1 MNRELLKNVSFYTII
16 LAVQLLVFNQF
27 KLFGF
32 VTPFIYL
39 IIFIHYKISYDKTFL
54 LILGFLI
61 GFIVDLSMQTY
72 GCHTFSTITI
82 CYLRS
87 RIEKSSFG
95 INANLPLA
103 MIKGTPLS
111 SRVSFFLSL
120 IAIHSIV
127 YYSFIFFNI
136 SLLSTIFL
144 YAFINSIATFIIVWI
159 ISRLISNR

>member
-1 MNRELLKNVSFYTII
+1 MNRELLKNISFYTII
-16 LAVQLLVFNQF
+16 LALQLLVFNQF
-27 KLFGF
+27 KIFGII
-32 VTPFIYL
+32 TPFIYL
-39 IIFIHYKISYDKTFL
+39 IIFIHYKISYNKTFL
-54 LILGFLI
+54 LLLGFLI

-103 MIKGTPLS
+103 MLKGTPLS

-120 IAIHSIV
+120 IAIHSII

-144 YAFINSIATFIIVWI
+144 YAFINSIATFILVWI

>member
-1 MNRELLKNVSFYTII
+1 MNRELLGNISFYALII
-16 LAVQLLVFNQF
+16 ALQLLVFNQIKF
-27 KLFGF
+27 FGF
-32 VTPFIYL
+32 ITPFIYL
-39 IIFIHYKISYDKTFL
+39 IIFIHYRTTYDKTVL
-54 LILGFLI
+54 LLLGFLI
-61 GFIVDLSMQTY
+61 GFIIDLSMQTY

-82 CYLRS
+82 CYLRR

-95 INANLPLA
+95 VNANLPLA
-103 MIKGTPLS
+103 MIKETPLS

-120 IAIHSIV
+120 IAIHSFL

-144 YAFINSIATFIIVWI
+144 YAFINSITTFIIVWI

>member
-1 MNRELLKNVSFYTII
+1 MNRELLKNISFYTII
-16 LAVQLLVFNQF
+16 LALQLLVFNQF
-27 KLFGF
+27 KLFGII
-32 VTPFIYL
+32 TPFIYL
-39 IIFIHYKISYDKTFL
+39 IIFIHYKISYNKTFL
-54 LILGFLI
+54 LLLGFLI

>member
-1 MNRELLKNVSFYTII
+1 MNRELLRNISFYTII
-16 LAVQLLVFNQF
+16 LALQLLIFNQF

-32 VTPFIYL
+32 ITPFIYL
-39 IIFIHYKISYDKTFL
+39 IIFIHYRISYDRTIL
-54 LILGFLI
+54 LLLGFLI

-95 INANLPLA
+95 VNANSPLA
-103 MIKGTPLS
+103 MIKGTPLF
-111 SRVSFFLSL
+111 SRISFFLSI
-120 IAIHSIV
+120 IAIHSII

-144 YAFINSIATFIIVWI
+144 YAFINSIVTFIIVWI

>member
-1 MNRELLKNVSFYTII
+1 MNRELLKNISFYTII

-27 KLFGF
+27 KLFGY
-32 VTPFIYL
+32 VTPFVYL
-39 IIFIHYKISYDKTFL
+39 IIFIHYKISYNKTL
-54 LILGFLI
+54 LLLLGFLI

-103 MIKGTPLS
+103 MIKGTPLY

-120 IAIHSIV
+120 IAIHSII

-144 YAFINSIATFIIVWI
+144 YAFINSIATFIFIWI
-159 ISRLISNR
+159 IARLTINK

>member
-1 MNRELLKNVSFYTII
+1 MNRELLKNISFYTII
-16 LAVQLLVFNQF
+16 LALQLLVFNQF
-27 KLFGF
+27 KLFGII
-32 VTPFIYL
+32 TPFIYL
-39 IIFIHYKISYDKTFL
+39 IIFIHYKISYNKTFL
-54 LILGFLI
+54 LLLGFLI

-103 MIKGTPLS
+103 MLKGTPIS

-120 IAIHSIV
+120 IAIHSII

-144 YAFINSIATFIIVWI
+144 YAFINSIATFIFIWI
-159 ISRLISNR
+159 ISRLISDR

>member
-1 MNRELLKNVSFYTII
+1 MNRELLKNISFYTII
-16 LAVQLLVFNQF
+16 LALQLLVFNQF
-27 KLFGF
+27 KLFGII
-32 VTPFIYL
+32 TPFIYL
-39 IIFIHYKISYDKTFL
+39 IIFIHYKISYNKTFL
-54 LILGFLI
+54 LLLGFLI

-103 MIKGTPLS
+103 MLKGTPLS

-120 IAIHSIV
+120 IAIHSII

>member
-1 MNRELLKNVSFYTII
+1 MNRELLENISFYAII
-16 LAVQLLVFNQF
+16 IALQLLVFNQF

-32 VTPFIYL
+32 ITPFIYL
-39 IIFIHYKISYDKTFL
+39 IIFIHYRTTYDKTVL
-54 LILGFLI
+54 LLLGFLI
-61 GFIVDLSMQTY
+61 GFIIDLSMQTY

-82 CYLRS
+82 CYLRR

-95 INANLPLA
+95 VNANLPYA
-103 MIKGTPLS
+103 MIKETPLS

-120 IAIHSIV
+120 IAIHSFL

-144 YAFINSIATFIIVWI
+144 YTFINSITTFIIVWI

>member
-1 MNRELLKNVSFYTII
+1 MNRELLNNISFYTII
-16 LAVQLLVFNQF
+16 LALQLLVFNQF

-32 VTPFIYL
+32 VTPSIYL

-54 LILGFLI
+54 LLLGFLT

-95 INANLPLA
+95 INANLPIA
-103 MIKGTPLS
+103 MIKGTPLY

-120 IAIHSIV
+120 IAVHSII

-136 SLLSTIFL
+136 TLLSTIFL

>member
-1 MNRELLKNVSFYTII
+1 MNRELLKNISFYTII
-16 LAVQLLVFNQF
+16 LALQLLVFNQF
-27 KLFGF
+27 KIFGII
-32 VTPFIYL
+32 TPFIYL
-39 IIFIHYKISYDKTFL
+39 IIFIHYKISYNKTFL
-54 LILGFLI
+54 LLLGFLI

-103 MIKGTPLS
+103 MIKGTPLF

-127 YYSFIFFNI
+127 YFSFIFFNI

-144 YAFINSIATFIIVWI
+144 YAFINSIATFIFIWI
-159 ISRLISNR
+159 ISRLISDR

>member
-1 MNRELLKNVSFYTII
+1 MNRELLRNISFYTII
-16 LAVQLLVFNQF
+16 LALQLLIFNQF

-32 VTPFIYL
+32 ITPFIYL
-39 IIFIHYKISYDKTFL
+39 IIFIHYRISYDRTIL
-54 LILGFLI
+54 LLLGFLI

-95 INANLPLA
+95 VNANSPLA
-103 MIKGTPLS
+103 MIKGTPVF
-111 SRVSFFLSL
+111 SRISFFLSI
-120 IAIHSIV
+120 IAIHSII
-127 YYSFIFFNI
+127 YYTFIFFNI

>member
-1 MNRELLKNVSFYTII
+1 MNREVLKNISFYTII

-32 VTPFIYL
+32 ITPFIYL
-39 IIFIHYKISYDKTFL
+39 IIFIHYKISYDKTL
-54 LILGFLI
+54 LLLLGFLI
-61 GFIVDLSMQTY
+61 GFIIDLSMQTY

-82 CYLRS
+82 CYLRR

-103 MIKGTPLS
+103 MLKGTPLS

-120 IAIHSIV
+120 IAIHSII

>member
-1 MNRELLKNVSFYTII
+1 MNRELLKNISFYTLI
-16 LAVQLLVFNQF
+16 LALQLLVFNQF
-27 KLFGF
+27 KLFDI

-39 IIFIHYKISYDKTFL
+39 IIFIHYKISYNKTFL
-54 LILGFLI
+54 LLLGFLV
-61 GFIVDLSMQTY
+61 GFVIDLSMQTY

-103 MIKGTPLS
+103 MLKGTPLS

-120 IAIHSIV
+120 IAIHSII

>member
-1 MNRELLKNVSFYTII
+1 MNRELLKNISFYTII
-16 LAVQLLVFNQF
+16 LALQLLIFNQF

-32 VTPFIYL
+32 VTPSIYL

-54 LILGFLI
+54 LLLGFLT

-103 MIKGTPLS
+103 MIKGTPLY

-120 IAIHSIV
+120 IAVHSII

-136 SLLSTIFL
+136 TLLSTIFL

>member
-1 MNRELLKNVSFYTII
+1 MNRELLKNISFYTII
-16 LAVQLLVFNQF
+16 LALQLLVFNQF

-39 IIFIHYKISYDKTFL
+39 IIFIHYRTTYDKTIL
-54 LILGFLI
+54 LLLGFLI
-61 GFIVDLSMQTY
+61 GLVIDLSMQTY

-82 CYLRS
+82 CYLRG

-103 MIKGTPLS
+103 MIKGTPLI

-120 IAIHSIV
+120 ITMHSII

-144 YAFINSIATFIIVWI
+144 YAFINSIATFIIIWI
-159 ISRLISNR
+159 ISRLISNS

>member
-1 MNRELLKNVSFYTII
+1 MNRELLGNISFYALII
-16 LAVQLLVFNQF
+16 ALQLLVFNQF

-32 VTPFIYL
+32 ITPFIYL
-39 IIFIHYKISYDKTFL
+39 IIFIHYRTTYDKTVL
-54 LILGFLI
+54 LLLGFLI
-61 GFIVDLSMQTY
+61 GFIIDLSMQTY

-82 CYLRS
+82 CYLR
-87 RIEKSSFG
+87 RWIEKSSFG
-95 INANLPLA
+95 VNANLPLA
-103 MIKGTPLS
+103 MIKETPLS

-120 IAIHSIV
+120 IAIHSFL

-144 YAFINSIATFIIVWI
+144 YAFINSITTFIIVWI

>member
-1 MNRELLKNVSFYTII
+1 MNRELLKNISFYTII
-16 LAVQLLVFNQF
+16 LALQLFVFNQF
-27 KLFGF
+27 KLFGI

-39 IIFIHYKISYDKTFL
+39 IIFIHYKISYNKTFL
-54 LILGFLI
+54 LLLGFLI

-103 MIKGTPLS
+103 MLKGTPLS

-120 IAIHSIV
+120 IAIHSII

>member
-1 MNRELLKNVSFYTII
+1 MNRELLKNISFYTII
-16 LAVQLLVFNQF
+16 IALQLLVFNQF

-39 IIFIHYKISYDKTFL
+39 IIFIHYRTTYDKTIL
-54 LILGFLI
+54 LLLGFLI
-61 GFIVDLSMQTY
+61 GLVIDLSMQTY

-82 CYLRS
+82 CYLRG

-103 MIKGTPLS
+103 MIKGTPLI

-120 IAIHSIV
+120 ITIHSII

-144 YAFINSIATFIIVWI
+144 YAFINSIATFIIIWI
-159 ISRLISNR
+159 ISRLISNS

>member
-1 MNRELLKNVSFYTII
+1 MNRELLKNISFYTII
-16 LAVQLLVFNQF
+16 LALQLLVFNQF
-27 KLFGF
+27 KLFGI

-39 IIFIHYKISYDKTFL
+39 IIFIHYKISYNKTFL
-54 LILGFLI
+54 LLLGFLV
-61 GFIVDLSMQTY
+61 GFVVDLSMQTY

-103 MIKGTPLS
+103 MLKGTPLS

-120 IAIHSIV
+120 IAIHSII

>member
-1 MNRELLKNVSFYTII
+1 MNRELLKNISFYTII

-54 LILGFLI
+54 LLLGFLI

-82 CYLRS
+82 CYLRR

-103 MIKGTPLS
+103 MIKDTPLS

>member
-1 MNRELLKNVSFYTII
+1 MNRELLRNISFYTII
-16 LAVQLLVFNQF
+16 LALQLLIFNQF

-32 VTPFIYL
+32 ITPFIYL
-39 IIFIHYKISYDKTFL
+39 IIFIHYRISYDRTIL
-54 LILGFLI
+54 LLLGFLI

-95 INANLPLA
+95 VNANSPLA
-103 MIKGTPLS
+103 MIKGTS
-111 SRVSFFLSL
+111 VFSRISYFLSI
-120 IAIHSIV
+120 IAIHSII
-127 YYSFIFFNI
+127 YYTFIFFNI

>member
-1 MNRELLKNVSFYTII
+1 MNRELLRNISFYTII
-16 LAVQLLVFNQF
+16 LALQLLIFNQF

-32 VTPFIYL
+32 ITPFIYL
-39 IIFIHYKISYDKTFL
+39 IIFIHYRISYDRTIL
-54 LILGFLI
+54 LLLGFLI

-95 INANLPLA
+95 VNANSPLA
-103 MIKGTPLS
+103 MIKGTPLF
-111 SRVSFFLSL
+111 SRISFFLSI
-120 IAIHSIV
+120 IAIHSII
-127 YYSFIFFNI
+127 YYTFIFFNI

>member
-1 MNRELLKNVSFYTII
+1 MNRELLKNISFYTII
-16 LAVQLLVFNQF
+16 LALQLLVFNQF
-27 KLFGF
+27 KIFGII
-32 VTPFIYL
+32 TPFIYL
-39 IIFIHYKISYDKTFL
+39 IIFIHYKISYNKTFL
-54 LILGFLI
+54 LLLGFLI

-127 YYSFIFFNI
+127 YFSFIFFNI

>member
-1 MNRELLKNVSFYTII
+1 MNRELLKNISFYTII

-39 IIFIHYKISYDKTFL
+39 IIFIHYKISYNKTFL
-54 LILGFLI
+54 LLLGFLV
-61 GFIVDLSMQTY
+61 GFVIDLSMQTY

-103 MIKGTPLS
+103 MLKGTPLS

-120 IAIHSIV
+120 IAIHSII

>member
-1 MNRELLKNVSFYTII
+1 MNRELLKNISFYTII
-16 LAVQLLVFNQF
+16 LALQLLVFNQF
-27 KLFGF
+27 KLFGI

-39 IIFIHYKISYDKTFL
+39 IIFIHYKISYNKTFL
-54 LILGFLI
+54 LLLGFLV
-61 GFIVDLSMQTY
+61 GFVIDLSMQTY

-103 MIKGTPLS
+103 MLKGTPLS

-120 IAIHSIV
+120 IAIHSII